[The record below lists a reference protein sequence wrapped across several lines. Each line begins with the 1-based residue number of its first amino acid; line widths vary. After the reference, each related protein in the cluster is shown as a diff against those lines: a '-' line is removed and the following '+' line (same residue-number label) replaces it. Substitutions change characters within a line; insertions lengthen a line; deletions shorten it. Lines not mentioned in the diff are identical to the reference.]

1 MQTAVGVLCRPR
13 MMPSYADELAVAR
26 TAVDQAG
33 RLALQY
39 FGTTLAIEYKADRS
53 PVTAADRGAEEALRQ
68 TLGAAFPHDGMLGEE
83 LGASDGTSGRRWIVD
98 PIDGTQSFIRGVPLY
113 GVLVALEID
122 GTAQIGVAH
131 FPGLGETVAAARRQ
145 GCWWNGRRA
154 RVSTTPLL
162 EEAAVGY
169 SDARMTGARLG
180 DDWGGLLS
188 ATRVQRGWGD
198 CYGHCLVATGR
209 LDVMLDAAMNP
220 WDCAALIPILEEAGG
235 RFTDWR
241 GEARIDG
248 GDAFS
253 TNGVLHEAVL
263 RCLNR

>member
-1 MQTAVGVLCRPR
+1 VIDLDPFFTFALDAAWQAGQRTLAHFQVGVDVERK
-13 MMPSYADELAVAR
+13 SDH
-26 TAVDQAG
+26 
-33 RLALQY
+33 
-39 FGTTLAIEYKADRS
+39 S
-53 PVTAADRGAEEALRQ
+53 PVTIADRTAEQVLRELIA
-68 TLGAAFPHDGMLGEE
+68 TAYPDHAILGEE
-83 LGASDGTSGRRWIVD
+83 FGEHARESSFRWVID